1 MLNAAFSVLAV
12 AVLLGS
18 ALALMHLREGAA
30 PPPWP
35 LGALHGLIALAG
47 LGLLALALRGPP
59 RGLDQGTG
67 SFGIIAAALIAL
79 AALVGLDAACRPAA
93 EKAAAGR
100 ADRRPRHAG
109 DRRLRRSARLRAG
122 GLAPPHMTI
131 IGSCANLPSGRRPRR
146 RQDQK
151 TGRVEMTFKTKTAA
165 LLLALA
171 IVLPAGGALA
181 QGKYPDHP
189 VHVLVGYPPGG
200 PVDIIA
206 RIMSDKLGGLWGQ
219 AAVVE
224 NITGASGNIAAD
236 RAAHSTP
243 DGYTL
248 LVSTNAQLVV
258 NPSLYKM
265 TFDPAK
271 DLTPISLAV
280 YSPNILVVPNDVPAK
295 NVKEL
300 VEYLHAHPGKSFA
313 SAGIGTTQHLAG
325 ELFKSMAQV
334 DIQHVPYRG
343 AAPVI
348 TDLLAGRITMFFGAI
363 SPLIPLVRQGKL
375 RALAVTSEKRFPA
388 MPELPTMI
396 EAGYPGFVSVLSMGL
411 VAPAGTPPAIV
422 EKIHQDCVKVLAM
435 PEVKAKL
442 ANIGMEVI
450 GSSPAEFAATMAA
463 ERPQWAK
470 VIKDAGI
477 KPSN

>member
-1 MLNAAFSVLAV
+1 MTIIRRSVAALFVVLA
-12 AVLLGS
+12 
-18 ALALMHLREGAA
+18 
-30 PPPWP
+30 
-35 LGALHGLIALAG
+35 
-47 LGLLALALRGPP
+47 
-59 RGLDQGTG
+59 
-67 SFGIIAAALIAL
+67 AL
-79 AALVGLDAACRPAA
+79 AAG
-93 EKAAAGR
+93 
-100 ADRRPRHAG
+100 
-109 DRRLRRSARLRAG
+109 
-122 GLAPPHMTI
+122 
-131 IGSCANLPSGRRPRR
+131 N
-146 RQDQK
+146 
-151 TGRVEMTFKTKTAA
+151 
-165 LLLALA
+165 
-171 IVLPAGGALA
+171 GAFA
-181 QGKYPDHP
+181 QGQYPDHP

-206 RIMSDKLGGLWGQ
+206 RIMSDRLSALWNQ
-219 AAVVE
+219 PTVIE
-224 NITGASGNIAAD
+224 NITGAGGNIAAD
-236 RAAHSTP
+236 RAVHSAP

-248 LVSTNAQLVV
+248 LMSTNAQLVV

-295 NVKEL
+295 TVKEL
-300 VEYLHAHPGKSFA
+300 VEYLRAHPGKSFA
-313 SAGIGTTQHLAG
+313 SAGVGTTQHLAG

-348 TDLLAGRITMFFGAI
+348 TDLLGGRVTMFFGAI
-363 SPLIPLVRQGKL
+363 SPLIPLVRQGKV

-388 MPELPTMI
+388 TPELPTMI

-411 VAPAGTPPAIV
+411 VAPAGTPPAII

-450 GSSPAEFAATMAA
+450 GSSPQEFAATMAA

-477 KPSN
+477 TPSN